1 MKSRIGLF
9 LHTVAFGL
17 MFCGMYSVMRADDKA
32 SDPTGSW
39 TWTVTRGGQEFKPVL
54 KIKKEDGKL
63 TGTITGRQ
71 DQENKIDKVEFKDG
85 TLSFEVTREFNG
97 QKVTQKYSGKLAG
110 DTIKGKIESERNGE
124 KTEREWE
131 AKRAAK

>member
-1 MKSRIGLF
+1 MKTRIGL
-9 LHTVAFGL
+9 LVTMLALGL
-17 MFCGMYSVMRADDKA
+17 MLSGLCSIATAEDKA
-32 SDPTGSW
+32 ADPTGTWS
-39 TWTVTRGGQEFKPVL
+39 WTVTRNGQEFKPVL

-97 QKVTQKYSGKLAG
+97 QKFTQKYDGKLTG
-110 DTIKGKIESERNGE
+110 DTIKGKIVMERDGE
-124 KTEREWE
+124 KMEREWE
-131 AKRAAK
+131 AKRASK

>member
-1 MKSRIGLF
+1 MKTRIGL
-9 LHTVAFGL
+9 LLPVIAFGL
-17 MFCGMYSVMRADDKA
+17 MLSGLCSVATAEDKA
-32 SDPTGSW
+32 ADPTGSW

-63 TGTITGRQ
+63 TGTISGRQ
-71 DQENKIDKVEFKDG
+71 DQENKIDKAEFKDG

-97 QKVTQKYSGKLAG
+97 QKFTQKYNGKVTG
-110 DTIKGKIESERNGE
+110 DTIKGKIEMERDGE

-131 AKRAAK
+131 AKRASK